1 MEPDEAPPNIRAVRA
16 ADQED
21 GRYAQ
26 FIGADAPEHDPF
38 TNYPL
43 EQPFDL
49 GLFVAMAVPASLA
62 HNMAVRRQKIWDCWG
77 TSVVVGWIGNAAHQ
91 AECSDHNKDATGVV
105 HAIDPMV
112 TGARAK
118 AIVAAALAHPDDLQ
132 YVIHNRT
139 IWSINTDWDP
149 RAYTGSDPH
158 TNHVHLSG
166 RHGSAHRNSAT
177 CTGYNLVAQSASPTF
192 DICPEEE
199 DDMTTVELGDASIA
213 KLAAATAKA
222 TVDELLT
229 RDLGKPGGGD
239 TVGIVLQSGVLYAS
253 KKIVEQ
259 LDEIS
264 AKLTPETPNA

>member
-77 TSVVVGWIGNAAHQ
+77 TSVVV
-91 AECSDHNKDATGVV
+91 
-105 HAIDPMV
+105 
-112 TGARAK
+112 
-118 AIVAAALAHPDDLQ
+118 
-132 YVIHNRT
+132 RT